1 MRKCLTFPRTE
12 SCLEWLKFKCGDNDG
27 EGGGTGIRGKKWNYM
42 KESDHERL
50 CKTLD
55 KEIQEIPLMV
65 VRKMSQM
72 GQDGTIH

>member
-12 SCLEWLKFKCGDNDG
+12 SSLEWLKFKCGDNDG

-42 KESDHERL
+42 KESDHELL